1 MTALKL
7 DCPNFCTQNAGKS
20 KNIKGTQR
28 MISKLRL
35 TKVSILVFFSTFLI
49 SSILL
54 ADGFRN
60 PPEGARAVGMFGGY
74 RAFADDANA
83 VIHNSAN
90 LVDLQQPMMQVNT
103 TVGYGKS
110 EFQSAAG
117 SDQTENPFFTIPGFS
132 AAAPF
137 KEGKYAV
144 GLATYIPYGRSVDWG
159 KNDYLAKIGAPFYA
173 KMMVADFT
181 PNFSARIT
189 DTFSVGIGADFYYSE
204 VEQHQFI
211 APGLSKLTA
220 DGTAV
225 GWNTAATW
233 KMTEKQRLAATY
245 RSPFKVDYS
254 GDNDINGTKS
264 PADATIEFPTIVG
277 LAYGIELTDTL
288 RTEING
294 EWLDFSEY
302 EALTIKNPGGIGTIS
317 VPQKLKDTWTAGL
330 SLEWDFKPQW
340 TLRTGYKYLKNPTP
354 TETYGPLGPDEDQ
367 GVVSI
372 GLGYENENH
381 TVDLGYAVG
390 LFDGRNISG
399 SVNSPSGKYDFE
411 VQILALSYGY
421 KF

>member
-1 MTALKL
+1 
-7 DCPNFCTQNAGKS
+7 
-20 KNIKGTQR
+20 
-28 MISKLRL
+28 MINKPCLAPAS
-35 TKVSILVFFSTFLI
+35 VVVFITTSLI
-49 SSILL
+49 SSLL
-54 ADGFRN
+54 FADGFRN
-60 PPEGARAVGMFGGY
+60 TPEGARAVGMFGGY

-90 LVDLQQPMMQVNT
+90 LVDLKQPMMQVNT

-110 EFQSAAG
+110 DFNSAVG
-117 SDQTENPFFTIPGFS
+117 NDKTENPIFVIPGFS
-132 AAAPF
+132 ATAPF

-159 KNDYLAKIGAPFYA
+159 KNDYLASIGAPFYG
-173 KMMVADFT
+173 KMSVADFT

-189 DTFSVGIGADFYYSE
+189 DKFSIGIGADFYYSE

-211 APGLSKLTA
+211 APGVLSKLTA

-225 GWNTAATW
+225 GWNSAATL
-233 KMTEKQRLAATY
+233 KITEKQRLAATY
-245 RSPFKVDYS
+245 RSPFKINYS

-264 PADATIEFPTIVG
+264 SADATIEFPTIVG

-288 RTEING
+288 RMEVNG

-302 EALTIKNPGGIGTIS
+302 ETLTIDNPGGIGTVP

-330 SLEWDFKPQW
+330 GLEWKFKPQW
-340 TLRTGYKYLKNPTP
+340 TLRSGYKYLKNPTP

-367 GVVSI
+367 GVLSV
-372 GLGYENENH
+372 GLGYENEHH

-399 SVNSPSGKYDFE
+399 SLNSPNGKYDYA
-411 VQILALSYGY
+411 VQILAISYGY

>member
-1 MTALKL
+1 MI
-7 DCPNFCTQNAGKS
+7 NKS
-20 KNIKGTQR
+20 
-28 MISKLRL
+28 RL
-35 TKVSILVFFSTFLI
+35 APASVVVFITTLLI
-49 SSILL
+49 SSILF

-60 PPEGARAVGMFGGY
+60 TPEGARAVGMFGGY

-90 LVDLQQPMMQVNT
+90 LVDLKQPMMQVNT

-110 EFQSAAG
+110 DFSGAG
-117 SDQTENPFFTIPGFS
+117 GYDETENPIFVIPGFS
-132 AAAPF
+132 ATAPF

-144 GLATYIPYGRSVDWG
+144 GLATYVPYGRSVDWG
-159 KNDYLAKIGAPFYA
+159 KNDYLASIGAPFYG
-173 KMMVADFT
+173 KMSVADCT

-189 DTFSVGIGADFYYSE
+189 DTFSIGIGADFYYSE

-211 APGLSKLTA
+211 APGVLSKLTA

-225 GWNTAATW
+225 GWNSAATW
-233 KMTEKQRLAATY
+233 KITKRQRLAATY
-245 RSPFKVDYS
+245 RSPFKIDYS
-254 GDNDINGTKS
+254 GDNDINGIKS
-264 PADATIEFPTIVG
+264 SADATIEFPTIAG

-288 RTEING
+288 RMEVNG

-302 EALTIKNPGGIGTIS
+302 ETLTIDNPGGIGTVP

-330 SLEWDFKPQW
+330 GLEWKFKPQW
-340 TLRTGYKYLKNPTP
+340 ALRSGYKYLKNPTP

-367 GVVSI
+367 GVLSI
-372 GLGYENENH
+372 GLGYENEH
-381 TVDLGYAVG
+381 HAVDLGYAVG

-399 SVNSPSGKYDFE
+399 SVNSPNGKYDYA
-411 VQILALSYGY
+411 VQILAISYGY